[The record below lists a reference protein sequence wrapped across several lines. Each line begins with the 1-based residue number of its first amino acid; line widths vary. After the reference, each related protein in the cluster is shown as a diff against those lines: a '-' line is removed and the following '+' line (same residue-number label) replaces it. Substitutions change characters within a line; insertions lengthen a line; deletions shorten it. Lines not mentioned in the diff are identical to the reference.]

1 MVARSWSA
9 PLAFGNWI
17 DPSNTIPQEQNMV
30 TVRMSSEVFGNE
42 EFEYEDMDQAVDGIR
57 RLVEKAESL
66 GDGIERVIGVV
77 VNAGDGDGNENDL
90 DL

>member
-1 MVARSWSA
+1 
-9 PLAFGNWI
+9 
-17 DPSNTIPQEQNMV
+17 MV

>member
-1 MVARSWSA
+1 
-9 PLAFGNWI
+9 
-17 DPSNTIPQEQNMV
+17 MV

-77 VNAGDGDGNENDL
+77 VNAGDGDGDENDL